1 VETEALVAGVHA
13 FEGDAEGARGTDPE
27 VTLLRAADTLE
38 EAVDGDLLLI
48 GPARRGR
55 ALARLAHAA
64 GWADE
69 LGEPRLAAAL
79 REAKARLEA
88 APPHPLAGRREGS
101 YRVVPRSLR
110 PRLVALVLHRLRRR
124 GS

>member
-1 VETEALVAGVHA
+1 MHA
-13 FEGDAEGARGTDPE
+13 FEGDAEGARGTGPT

-38 EAVDGDLLLI
+38 EAIDGDLLLM
-48 GPARRGR
+48 GPSKRGR
-55 ALARLAHAA
+55 ALERLARAA
-64 GWADE
+64 GWADG

-79 REAKARLEA
+79 REAKAGLEA

-101 YRVVPRSLR
+101 YGVVPRSLR
-110 PRLVALVLHRLRRR
+110 PRLLALLLRRLRRR